1 MSIQCFKSTL
11 SKAEKLFQLCLSLKI
26 LNRFSM
32 FESHSKALVNGH
44 VLSYFVSISG
54 NTDNLKI
61 EMYRTWP
68 KEKPKVEFAIVP
80 SFVKI

>member
-1 MSIQCFKSTL
+1 
-11 SKAEKLFQLCLSLKI
+11 
-26 LNRFSM
+26 M
-32 FESHSKALVNGH
+32 FESHSKALVNDH

-80 SFVKI
+80 SFVRI